1 VRTFSRHPFGR
12 QSGSEDDRSPQT
24 DGDGPAKRRRRLW
37 PRSWRGTTLLGL
49 LLVAIAFG
57 CWLTFQAFQAKSN
70 LEEAR
75 HNAQMAKEA
84 LLKGNTEDAAK
95 WVDEAHTHAQAARDA
110 THSVPWNIASVV
122 PWLGGP
128 FETGQQI
135 SDVVLGLVADVL
147 QPAVHVG
154 EAISPDRL
162 LKGGG
167 HVDVQLLRDAAP
179 ELSEISTAATK
190 LNAQASTISD
200 PNYSSAIRTA
210 RSDLQAQT
218 SDITGL
224 LENVALAARIA
235 PSMMGADGPRTY
247 FMGFQTNAEA
257 RGTGG
262 LLGGFGILRFDDGTP
277 GVEALGPNTELN
289 KVFAPIDLGPEY
301 ASQYGFTNPTTDFR
315 NSNLSSHFP
324 YTAEIWKSL
333 WAQQSGANV
342 DGVIAIDPVA
352 LSYVLGA
359 VGPVT
364 MADGEMVTKE
374 NVVELTES
382 TVYSRFPTDQT
393 ARKQYLQDV
402 ANEVVKKVTGQVASP
417 RQLLEALGKAVSEGR
432 IAVWSSSPAEQQLLE
447 ETPLGHVVP
456 DDPAPYAAV
465 VINNL
470 GGNKLDYYLKRHI
483 EYSADPC
490 DGETRKSTVTIQLT
504 NTAPDT
510 PLPDYVASSQ
520 GLLPGLPVQVPNGA
534 SVSSVSLIATKD
546 AKLTSLIVNGVRAPF
561 FAGTERGH
569 PIYEVQVP
577 IPRGRTLELRY
588 LLTEPTSPG
597 AARVPIQPLLDEVTP
612 VVSVPEC
619 SG

>member
-1 VRTFSRHPFGR
+1 MV
-12 QSGSEDDRSPQT
+12 
-24 DGDGPAKRRRRLW
+24 
-37 PRSWRGTTLLGL
+37 
-49 LLVAIAFG
+49 IAFG

-70 LEEAR
+70 LEDAR
-75 HNAQMAKEA
+75 NNAQMAKEA

-95 WVDEAHTHAQAARDA
+95 WVDEAHTHAQTARDA

-147 QPAVHVG
+147 QPAVQVG

-200 PNYSSAIRTA
+200 PNYSSTIRNA
-210 RSDLQAQT
+210 RTDLQAQT

-262 LLGGFGILRFDDGTP
+262 LLGGFGILRFDNGTP
-277 GVEALGPNTELN
+277 SVEALGPNTELN

-364 MADGEMVTKE
+364 MPDGEMVTKD

-382 TVYSRFPTDQT
+382 TVYSRFPADQT

-402 ANEVVKKVTGQVASP
+402 ANEVVKKITGRVQSP
-417 RQLLEALGKAVSEGR
+417 RQLLEALGKAASEGR

-456 DDPAPYAAV
+456 EDPGPYAAV

-490 DGETRKSTVTIQLT
+490 DGETRKSTVTIRLT

-534 SVSSVSLIATKD
+534 SVSSVSLIATKN
-546 AKLTSLIVNGVRAPF
+546 AKLTSLIINGVRAPF

-597 AARVPIQPLLDEVTP
+597 AARVPIQPLLDDVTP
-612 VVSVPEC
+612 IVSVPEC